1 MEMMFKMPPEQLA
14 AMQTSIRGGA
24 TSAPTPASGPDSAV
38 QTSRASALP
47 AGAAAD
53 EPALLQPGL
62 EAMMQNPEMMKAAGD
77 MMASMTPEQMAAMSA
92 AAYTGQGPGG
102 PAADG
107 GPGGM
112 AAMLDNPDA
121 MRAVRDMMKSIS
133 PEQMAAMA
141 RASGQDMTPEQV
153 LGLGYPAG
161 SPLICLLTITICLPS
176 RCRLCPVSRPM
187 LGLKILQLIQR

>member
-1 MEMMFKMPPEQLA
+1 MEMMSKMPHEQLA
-14 AMQTSIRGGA
+14 AMQTSLRRGTA
-24 TSAPTPASGPDSAV
+24 SAPTPPSGPGSAI

-47 AGAAAD
+47 AGTAGD
-53 EPALLQPGL
+53 EPVLLQPGL

-102 PAADG
+102 ATADG
-107 GPGGM
+107 GAGGM

-121 MRAVRDMMKSIS
+121 KRAVRDMMKSIS

-161 SPLICLLTITICLPS
+161 SPPICLNTITVCLPF
-176 RCRLCPVSRPM
+176 CCHLCPVSRPM
-187 LGLKILQLIQR
+187 IRLKILQLIQG